1 MALSLLDVQI
11 RQAAFDA
18 VSKLASSG
26 GDTVEAGALRDGF
39 VFNGAR
45 IPLINPQRGIF
56 KPHQMAR
63 LLSLRTVFPRSGA
76 RIWYDDQREAD
87 RQIYLG
93 DETIDYAFMSS
104 DPSAADMRLP

>member
-26 GDTVEAGALRDGF
+26 GGTVEAGALRDGF

-63 LLSLRTVFPRSGA
+63 LLKSSNRISAERRSDLVRRPTRGGPSDLFGRRDDRLRFH
-76 RIWYDDQREAD
+76 E
-87 RQIYLG
+87 L
-93 DETIDYAFMSS
+93 
-104 DPSAADMRLP
+104 